1 MKLRNVV
8 LSAVAVA
15 ILATAGALW
24 WVYASRDALLKSA
37 VEHYGPILTG
47 VTVTVKGVRLE
58 PAEGKGAILGLEIGN
73 PAGFKSP
80 RALTLAEMRLT
91 IDFASVATDV
101 IRLKE
106 VVLEAPA
113 ITYERG
119 RGSDNMSI
127 IQKHLEAEVAKLAGP
142 KNADAGA
149 GKKFIIDHLYVR
161 NAKASYS
168 DTVTLP
174 IPDLHLRDVGKK
186 TNGATAGEVLKEVWG
201 SLSRGATGL
210 ASRALDAVKDG
221 ANSVLDGARK
231 LFK

>member
-1 MKLRNVV
+1 MKLR
-8 LSAVAVA
+8 
-15 ILATAGALW
+15 
-24 WVYASRDALLKSA
+24 KSA
-37 VEHYGPILTG
+37 IDHYGAILTG
-47 VTVTVKGVRLE
+47 VTVTMKAVRL
-58 PAEGKGAILGLEIGN
+58 
-73 PAGFKSP
+73 
-80 RALTLAEMRLT
+80 
-91 IDFASVATDV
+91 
-101 IRLKE
+101 
-106 VVLEAPA
+106 AP
-113 ITYERG
+113 
-119 RGSDNMSI
+119 
-127 IQKHLEAEVAKLAGP
+127 AEVAKLAGP
-142 KNADAGA
+142 KKADAGA